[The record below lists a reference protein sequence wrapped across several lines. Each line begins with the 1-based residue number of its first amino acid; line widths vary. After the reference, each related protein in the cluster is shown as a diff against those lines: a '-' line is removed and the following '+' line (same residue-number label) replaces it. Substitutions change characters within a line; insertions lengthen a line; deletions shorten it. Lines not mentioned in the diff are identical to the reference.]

1 MTKSVAVLFFFGLI
15 FFMGFIPVSAAV
27 ADGELWEGYGSGN
40 SAGQIVLS
48 PETLERFERP
58 MMLTNTSGKDEV
70 DRSDVRMSTKPENSA
85 GLSLAT
91 AQERPLYDPG
101 SIIVRFKPDVASS
114 PSRLERVSETTHSQ
128 TGSVVTMD
136 YSDIGLSGMQVL
148 QLPEALSVTEAVDA
162 YSRNPDVLYAEPNYY
177 YYADAMPD
185 GPQYQELPDFTP
197 APTAP
202 PAQGGGG
209 GAGRIPDDPE
219 FGKLWGLHNTG
230 QTFNGSTGT
239 TDADIAPP
247 EAWSF
252 PTGSRDVIVAVI
264 DSGVM
269 YTHPDLA
276 ANTWTNL
283 GEVPDNGVDDDNNGY
298 IDDVHGW
305 DFYDADNDPGDF
317 TGHGPHCAGTIAA
330 AGNNSLG
337 VAGVMWDAEI
347 MPLRFLGPDGRGDTA
362 GAVLAIRYATEM
374 GADVI
379 SCSWGGGGYSQTLAD
394 AIAETP
400 ALVVCAAGN
409 EALNNDLNPHY
420 PSSYASENILA
431 VAASTNTEQLAS
443 FSHFGATS
451 VDVAAPGEYILSTC
465 VTLNKVTAFSDTM
478 DSLEAW
484 DADAPWGLN
493 MVYYTSAPSAADDS
507 PGGYYSP
514 STNAWLTTK
523 DPINL
528 NGLQEATL
536 FFNAR
541 WDLEDGYDKLHV
553 ISSPDGN
560 DYYSHGNL
568 TGSSEGKWYTF
579 AVPLDMYDG
588 NPVYVGFALETDGLV
603 QRDGVLI
610 DDVDVVGIESLSA
623 GYAYMSGT
631 SMATPHVSGVAGLVR
646 SVNASL
652 SATEMKEI
660 ILDTVDTK
668 PAYTGKMVSGG
679 RVNAY
684 EAVRAAAPVTAQPPS
699 IVSNKD
705 SVIRSYSFAVTVSG
719 EPSRPYWLY
728 VRDAGLPTA
737 AEYPLITPGQ
747 VGVTPGVEMVGVTDA
762 ADFTDTRAQI
772 ATSAG
777 GTRMVEFNTTHATRA
792 QNFTITVVDPADTT
806 LSDDVVVTVEQGAV
820 TLTTSGTGFYYVGE
834 EIVVSGTNT
843 DSDTVYL
850 FLAGP
855 NLNTNGVRLEDLG
868 VPLMDGTP
876 ATFTTVDVEADDTWS
891 YRWDTDSLNGTL
903 NSSGYTIYAVSTPR
917 DKAHLSDAAY
927 ATATIQLRP
936 AFITAEASSAT
947 LTPGNGF
954 QITGTAGGAPASV
967 NIWIFGPDYYGG
979 YDGALG
985 VRTASVEADGTF
997 EYVLEGSET
1006 YALQNGRYYVIV
1018 QHPVDYNFGV
1028 MADTTTGVIYGGG
1041 VANVTL
1047 TTLLAFD
1054 AATALITALD
1064 SPGVDDI
1071 YTRLDFEVVDATPLA
1086 GFAANTTAGT
1096 TPLTVQFNDESTGGL
1111 TSWSWSFGDG
1121 NTSMEQHPIHTY
1133 RTPGTYT
1140 VNLTVSTGSDSD
1152 VFSRPDY
1159 ITVTN
1164 MKGDFNGNGE
1174 VDIGDVS
1181 FVAYMVVGKTA
1192 ADPAA
1197 DFNENG
1203 AVDIGDAAKIA
1214 YYFVEKIGEL

>member
-15 FFMGFIPVSAAV
+15 FCMGFIPVSAAV
-27 ADGELWEGYGSGN
+27 ADGELWEWYGSGN

-58 MMLTNTSGKDEV
+58 MMFTNTSGEDEV
-70 DRSDVRMSTKPENSA
+70 DRTEVQMSTKPEKSA
-85 GLSLAT
+85 GLPLPAT

-101 SIIVRFKPDVASS
+101 SIIIRFKPDVASS
-114 PSRLERVSETTHSQ
+114 PSLLAQVSETTHSQ

-209 GAGRIPDDPE
+209 GAGRIPNDPE

-230 QTFNGSTGT
+230 QTINGRTGT
-239 TDADIAPP
+239 TDADIDAP
-247 EAWSF
+247 EAWSIT
-252 PTGSRDVIVAVI
+252 TGSRDVIVAVI

-276 ANTWTNL
+276 ANIWTNP
-283 GEVPDNGVDDDNNGY
+283 GEVPDNGFDDDNNGY
-298 IDDVHGW
+298 IDDVYGW

-317 TGHGPHCAGTIAA
+317 NGHGTHCAGTIAA

-337 VAGVMWDAEI
+337 VAGVMWDAKI

-465 VTLNKVTAFSDTM
+465 VTKVTAFSDTM

-484 DADAPWGLN
+484 DADALWGLN
-493 MVYYTSAPSAADDS
+493 TVYYTSAPSAADDS

-514 STNAWLTTK
+514 NTNAWLTTK

-528 NGLQEATL
+528 NGLQGATL

-553 ISSPDGN
+553 ISSPDGET
-560 DYYSHGNL
+560 YYSHGNL
-568 TGSSEGKWYTF
+568 TGSSEGIWYTVT
-579 AVPLDMYDG
+579 VPLSMYDG
-588 NPVYVGFALETDGLV
+588 NPVYIGFALISDGSG

-705 SVIRSYSFAVTVSG
+705 SVIHSYNFIVTVSG

-737 AEYPLITPGQ
+737 AEYPLIAPGQ
-747 VGVTPGVEMVGVTDA
+747 VGVTPGVEMADITDV

-792 QNFTITVVDPADTT
+792 QNFTITVVDPVDTA

-820 TLTTSGTGFYYVGE
+820 TLFPSGTGFYYVGE
-834 EIVVSGTNT
+834 EITLSGTNT

-850 FLAGP
+850 FLTGP

-891 YRWDTDSLNGTL
+891 YRWDTASLNGTL

-917 DKAHLSDAAY
+917 DKAHLSDAVY
-927 ATATIQLRP
+927 ATTTIQLRP
-936 AFITAEASSAT
+936 AFITAEASST
-947 LTPGNGF
+947 ILTPGDEYRIAG
-954 QITGTAGGAPASV
+954 IAGGAPASV
-967 NIWIFGPDYYGG
+967 QIWIFGPDYYGG
-979 YDGALG
+979 YDGALE
-985 VRTASVEADGTF
+985 VWSASVEGDGTF
-997 EYVLEGSET
+997 EYVLEEITT
-1006 YALQNGRYYVIV
+1006 YALQEGQYYAVV

-1028 MADTTTGVIYGGG
+1028 MADTATGVIYGEG

-1047 TTLLAFD
+1047 TTLLAYD

-1071 YTRLDFEVVDATPLA
+1071 YARLNFEVVDATLLA
-1086 GFAANTTAGT
+1086 DFAANTTAGT
-1096 TPLTVQFNDESTGGL
+1096 TPLTVQFNDTSAGSPM
-1111 TSWSWSFGDG
+1111 SWSWAFGDG
-1121 NTSMEQHPIHTY
+1121 NTSTVQNPVHTY
-1133 RTPGTYT
+1133 RAPGTYT
-1140 VNLTVSTGSDSD
+1140 VNLTVSTASGSDTL
-1152 VFSRPDY
+1152 SRLDY
-1159 ITVTN
+1159 LTVTN
-1164 MKGDFNGNGE
+1164 MKGDFKGDGK
-1174 VDIGDVS
+1174 VDIGDVAL
-1181 FVAYMVVGKTA
+1181 VAHMVVGKA
-1192 ADPAA
+1192 APNPAA
-1197 DFNENG
+1197 DFNGNG

-1214 YYFVEKIGEL
+1214 YYFVEKIPAL